1 MVVLEEM
8 PVPAELLFGRLKDP
22 VRITEKA
29 LGLGAVGRGICYV
42 FWGNTSGFHCNSSI
56 VLVSM
61 LKK

>member
-8 PVPAELLFGRLKDP
+8 PVPAELLCGRLKDP

-42 FWGNTSGFHCNSSI
+42 FFGQY
-56 VLVSM
+56 
-61 LKK
+61 